1 MDTVR
6 TVLYT
11 TEAVRQIEKLTGK
24 TRTQVER
31 AIAQIAAG
39 ERRGKMLRGELF
51 GTLSERVGNHRI
63 LYREEGGVL
72 TVLIVAVVHRRI
84 AYGGH

>member
-1 MDTVR
+1 MDTVWA
-6 TVLYT
+6 VLYT
-11 TEAVRQIEKLTGK
+11 AEAVRQIERLTGK
-24 TRTQVER
+24 TRRQVEF
-31 AIAQIAAG
+31 AISQIAAG
-39 ERRGKMLRGELF
+39 VRRGKMLRGELF

-63 LYREEGGVL
+63 LYRDQEGRL